1 MKKIIYNF
9 LLSTILIFF
18 LFIGYFSFFGIETDR
33 FNNQIT
39 NKIET
44 INNDVQFELKKV
56 KLILEPFKIRVK
68 VKTLGP
74 KLKSN
79 NQTLSIESIE
89 THFLLKSLIDGKFA
103 LTNLNISTN
112 SLKVKKL
119 ISFIRG
125 IGNDTKLFIFENL
138 MKEGFLLFHI

>member
-18 LFIGYFSFFGIETDR
+18 LFVGYFSFFGIETDK
-33 FNNQIT
+33 FNKQIT
-39 NKIET
+39 NKIKS

-103 LTNLNISTN
+103 LTNLNIST
-112 SLKVKKL
+112 
-119 ISFIRG
+119 I
-125 IGNDTKLFIFENL
+125 
-138 MKEGFLLFHI
+138 H